1 MSLSPYFHDLQ
12 SAYEAEI
19 DDLASD
25 TEGKDV
31 LQRRLKDKRS
41 QFPAIVSL
49 LDTDMLLLA
58 PAFHGAFQFPEHRTE
73 PLEDLLSRSPGDFP
87 AWAQIAGVV
96 EVAGW
101 ARPMVDLA
109 MQEPLGDD
117 FMSTVVGLEYVRLR
131 HKGRGAAAWAGGEG
145 PDEGQDEERAERDY
159 DQDGEEGEGLGGAD
173 AESLGED
180 FLEEQG
186 FDRKPPR

>member
-19 DDLASD
+19 DDLTSD
-25 TEGKDV
+25 SEGKDV

-41 QFPAIVSL
+41 GFPAIVGL

-87 AWAQIAGVV
+87 PWAQIAGFV

-101 ARPMVDLA
+101 ARPMVELA
-109 MQEPLGDD
+109 MREPLGDD
-117 FMSTVVGLEYVRLR
+117 FMSTVVGLEYARLR
-131 HKGRGAAAWAGGEG
+131 HKGGGGAAWAGSEAGEDASG
-145 PDEGQDEERAERDY
+145 EDRDY
-159 DQDGEEGEGLGGAD
+159 DGNAEEGEELGSAD

-186 FDRKPPR
+186 FDRKTPR

>member
-1 MSLSPYFHDLQ
+1 MSLSPYFQDLQ

-19 DDLASD
+19 DDLTSD

-87 AWAQIAGVV
+87 AWAQIAGFV

-131 HKGRGAAAWAGGEG
+131 HRGRAAPAWAEGE
-145 PDEGQDEERAERDY
+145 DEARAERHD
-159 DQDGEEGEGLGGAD
+159 DQDGEDGGEGEDLGGAD

-186 FDRKPPR
+186 FDRKTPR